1 MQKVVKKQ
9 LYFTLFAYKNL
20 EANSGLVYSHS
31 TEYIFVFEKLNKKF
45 KTCSNFKLGYVT
57 ASSGT
62 AISTNFATSTCLE
75 NFVKNSFKFDVAL
88 KHAQDK
94 VPARKSTPEKQKP
107 PLATNKHRRRQ
118 KRRPRRIH
126 NTILCQSLGDI
137 HYYSKGNQCSR
148 CSPEYPCGVLC
159 GN

>member
-1 MQKVVKKQ
+1 MQFPDDPDAACQ
-9 LYFTLFAYKNL
+9 GRQAR
-20 EANSGLVYSHS
+20 S
-31 TEYIFVFEKLNKKF
+31 
-45 KTCSNFKLGYVT
+45 LGSDVT

-88 KHAQDK
+88 KHAQDE

-107 PLATNKHRRRQ
+107 PLATNKHRRRL
-118 KRRPRRIH
+118 KRRPRRIQ
-126 NTILCQSLGDI
+126 NLVLCQSLGDI

-148 CSPEYPCGVLC
+148 CSPEYPCSILC

>member
-1 MQKVVKKQ
+1 MQN
-9 LYFTLFAYKNL
+9 TI
-20 EANSGLVYSHS
+20 EIGSGDNTTTSTSSHPEPQHAPVNRV
-31 TEYIFVFEKLNKKF
+31 TMKPTPFYRTNP
-45 KTCSNFKLGYVT
+45 TVT

-88 KHAQDK
+88 KHAQDE

-118 KRRPRRIH
+118 KRRPRRIQ
-126 NTILCQSLGDI
+126 NTVLCQSLGDI
-137 HYYSKGNQCSR
+137 HYYSKGNLCSR